1 MFYDNV
7 EIEYLGNSISANN
20 LDLIFSEKISRI
32 YNNVVYKNNKLNL
45 STDKV
50 LIDMISGD
58 IKLEMNKKN
67 QKVKLISKHEH
78 IN

>member
-1 MFYDNV
+1 MTALY
-7 EIEYLGNSISANN
+7 SIKKIYWLN

-45 STDKV
+45 STDKA
-50 LIDMISGD
+50 LFDMISGD

-67 QKVKLISKHEH
+67 QKVKLISKYEH

>member
-1 MFYDNV
+1 MLIFSQISQYT
-7 EIEYLGNSISANN
+7 INSISANN

-58 IKLEMNKKN
+58 IKLEMHKKN
-67 QKVKLISKHEH
+67 QKVKLISKYEH

>member
-1 MFYDNV
+1 MP
-7 EIEYLGNSISANN
+7 
-20 LDLIFSEKISRI
+20 R
-32 YNNVVYKNNKLNL
+32 LNL
-45 STDKV
+45 STDKA

-67 QKVKLISKHEH
+67 QKVKLISKYEH